1 MVFGNYPKIKLKSNK
16 IILPI
21 VALCVSAVLISS
33 CNYKEQIEEQTTAT
47 VEATEEIKIT
57 EDISEPT
64 EEIKETEISTTEE
77 TIESTSLI
85 EETINKT
92 TEPTESTKETVTEPT
107 EETVMLIDLGR
118 FTLTAYC
125 SCEKCCGEYALNRPI
140 DENGNEIVY
149 GSIGV
154 RLVAGISIA
163 VDPNVIPYGSEVII
177 NGHTYIAHDTGG
189 AIKGNRI
196 DVYFDDHQ
204 EAWNF
209 GTQYA
214 EVYLVQN

>member
-1 MVFGNYPKIKLKSNK
+1 M
-16 IILPI
+16 
-21 VALCVSAVLISS
+21 ISG
-33 CNYKEQIEEQTTAT
+33 CNYKEQIEEHTTAT
-47 VEATEEIKIT
+47 VEATEEIKII

-92 TEPTESTKETVTEPT
+92 TEPTESTKETATEPT
-107 EETVMLIDLGR
+107 EETVTLINLGR

-125 SCEKCCGEYALNRPI
+125 SCVKCCGEYALNRPM

-149 GSIGV
+149 GSIGT
-154 RLVAGISIA
+154 RLIAGLSIA